1 MPKPTYCTLTV
12 LTIPNGVLY
21 TTDQIGAAIP
31 LAVSHDVFTDAHTGY
46 MRDAQVIVE
55 QTAGGGG
62 NNAGNRFNFTV
73 QTSRTPDPNGPWIT
87 LKMGTAIEIITNDKA
102 SFSSTV
108 QGPLSGYIRVVATK
122 TGTPQAYF
130 AAYVIAGG

>member
-1 MPKPTYCTLTV
+1 MPQYCTKTV

-21 TTDQIGAAIP
+21 TTTQTGAAIN
-31 LAVSHDVFTDAHTGY
+31 LAVSHDVHADAHTGY
-46 MRDAQVIVE
+46 LREAQVIVE

-73 QTSRTPDPNGPWIT
+73 QTSRTPDPNGTWIN
-87 LKMGTAIEIITNDKA
+87 LKMGTAIEIITNDKS

-108 QGPLSGYIRVVATK
+108 QGPLSGYIRVIATE
-122 TGTPQAYF
+122 TGTAEAYF
-130 AAYVIAGG
+130 AVYVIAGG